1 MTFDSMLNKAKQK
14 LVTTQQQLI
23 GLPAAAYCIFAG
35 LNALQT
41 GHTYMALK
49 YLEARIAAQ
58 GTGIVAI
65 FLGSLYYN
73 KKDKRELITQQPFG
87 PYKHGYGKTH
97 HTKSNL
103 ESVMGY

>member
-1 MTFDSMLNKAKQK
+1 
-14 LVTTQQQLI
+14 
-23 GLPAAAYCIFAG
+23 
-35 LNALQT
+35 
-41 GHTYMALK
+41 MALK

-103 ESVMGY
+103 ESVMGYWVKNIVVKLKCFFVLCKDRQIRCDIIQLEYDLIKC